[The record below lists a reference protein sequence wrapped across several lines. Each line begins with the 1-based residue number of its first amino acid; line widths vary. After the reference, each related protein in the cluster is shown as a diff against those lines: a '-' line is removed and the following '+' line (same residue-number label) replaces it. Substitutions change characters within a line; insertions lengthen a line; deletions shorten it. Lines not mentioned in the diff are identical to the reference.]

1 MKRRRL
7 NAELAELAESKRF
20 LRVQRV
26 LRLIVFVGCSLAV
39 AATVDATVVVPADL
53 GELSRDARAIVRGRV
68 MALDVRWTEDRRTIE
83 TVITLEVESYLKGPL
98 GRTLQFRVPGGELG
112 RFRSI
117 TVGAPEF
124 SIDERVV
131 VFLGATGPSIPYV
144 LGLNQGVFRIVHA
157 ADGWVVTPPPALPS
171 AAGSAPIVRG
181 DPSRRPLPLVD
192 FEQRVRALAAA
203 PR

>member
-1 MKRRRL
+1 MT
-7 NAELAELAESKRF
+7 NSFSRF
-20 LRVQRV
+20 LV
-26 LRLIVFVGCSLAV
+26 LCLFLASLRPAS
-39 AATVDATVVVPADL
+39 ATVIVPADL

-68 MALDVRWTEDRRTIE
+68 MALDARWTEDRRTIE
-83 TVITLEVESYLKGPL
+83 TVVTLEVESYLKGPL
-98 GRTLQFRVPGGELG
+98 GQTLQFRVPGGLLG

-124 SIDERVV
+124 SIDERIV

-144 LGLNQGVFRIVHA
+144 LGLNQGVFRIAHA

-171 AAGSAPIVRG
+171 AAGSVRVVRG
-181 DPSRRPLPLVD
+181 DASRRPLPLVD

>member
-7 NAELAELAESKRF
+7 NAELAELAEPKRS
-20 LRVQRV
+20 LRVQRI

-53 GELSRDARAIVRGRV
+53 GELTRDARAIVRGRV
-68 MALDVRWTEDRRTIE
+68 IALDARWTEDRRTIE
-83 TVITLEVESYLKGPL
+83 TIVTLEVESYLKGPL
-98 GRTLQFRVPGGELG
+98 GQTLQFRVPGGELG

-124 SIDERVV
+124 ALNERIV

-144 LGLNQGVFRIVHA
+144 LGLSQGVFRMVRA
-157 ADGWVVTPPPALPS
+157 ADGWAVTPPPALPS
-171 AAGSAPIVRG
+171 AAGSVRIVRG
-181 DPSRRPLPLVD
+181 DASRRPLPLMD
-192 FEQRVRALAAA
+192 FEQRVRALAAV

>member
-1 MKRRRL
+1 MKRQRL
-7 NAELAELAESKRF
+7 NAKLAELAKSKHS

-26 LRLIVFVGCSLAV
+26 LRSIVFVGCSLAV
-39 AATVDATVVVPADL
+39 VATVDATVVVPADL

-68 MALDVRWTEDRRTIE
+68 MALNARWTEDRRTIE
-83 TVITLEVESYLKGPL
+83 TVVTIEVENYLKGPL
-98 GRTLQFRVPGGELG
+98 GQTLQFRVPGGELG

-124 SIDERVV
+124 SIDERIV

-144 LGLNQGVFRIVHA
+144 LGLNQGVFRMVRA

-171 AAGSAPIVRG
+171 AAGSVRIVRG
-181 DPSRRPLPLVD
+181 ETSRRPLPLAD

>member
-7 NAELAELAESKRF
+7 NAELAELAESKRS

-39 AATVDATVVVPADL
+39 AVTVDATVVVPADL

-68 MALDVRWTEDRRTIE
+68 IALDARWTEDRRTVE
-83 TVITLEVESYLKGPL
+83 TVVTLEVESYLKGPL
-98 GRTLQFRVPGGELG
+98 GQTLQFRVPGGELG

-124 SIDERVV
+124 AINDRIV
-131 VFLGATGPSIPYV
+131 VFLGTTGPSIPYV
-144 LGLNQGVFRIVHA
+144 LGLNQGVFRMVRA
-157 ADGWVVTPPPALPS
+157 VDGWVVTPPPALPS
-171 AAGSAPIVRG
+171 AAGSVRIVRG
-181 DPSRRPLPLVD
+181 DTSRRPLPLAD